1 MDLSEI
7 DLNSSFRHP
16 WETER
21 VNFIEYLLKSLYAIE
36 KPIDA
41 LNVLDFG
48 SGDGFL
54 VSELMLPSRFLEKTK
69 RVVLVD
75 SNYQDLKTND
85 NRITKSKYLS
95 SVNATFDLV
104 LACDVLEHIEFPEN
118 CLHELQ
124 KLMNVDSFMLITVPV
139 YQWLFSS
146 HDTELGHY
154 RRYNKKMLH
163 KFGEQSG
170 LKQIDVGF
178 FFPFLV
184 FPAIVRKIL
193 SSFTRIGSKKYLN
206 KEMGKLI
213 FVMYLVFLKLD
224 VRVSKF
230 LRSLRLNRF
239 GLSGYIVLQKVK

>member
-16 WETER
+16 WESER
-21 VNFIEYLLKSLYAIE
+21 VNFIDYLLKSLYVVE
-36 KPIDA
+36 EPIDA

-75 SNYQDLKTND
+75 SNYQDLKSND
-85 NRITKSKYLS
+85 NRIIKSNALS
-95 SVNATFDLV
+95 GVNATFDLV
-104 LACDVLEHIEFPEN
+104 LACDVLEHIEFPEAY
-118 CLHELQ
+118 LDELQ
-124 KLMNVDSFMLITVPV
+124 KRMNVDGLMLITVPV

-146 HDTELGHY
+146 HDIELGHY

-170 LKQIDVGF
+170 LKQVDVGF

-184 FPAIVRKIL
+184 FPAIVRRIL
-193 SSFTRIGSKKYLN
+193 SPLTRIGSKKYLN
-206 KEMGKLI
+206 KEMGKFN
-213 FVMYLVFLKLD
+213 FVMHLMFLKLD
-224 VRVSKF
+224 VRVSKV